1 MAAPVV
7 AAVETSLPDVPS
19 SQLASPE
26 DEGSAPPCWRL
37 SVVNPTSL
45 LNKESSL
52 LALGSHVYLLSET
65 SAVAQAQ
72 SIVARRL
79 RPTGL
84 SWVWGT
90 PVPEHRHENAQKS
103 SLRGHA
109 AGVALAS
116 VFPLRLP
123 FAPLVSPAAQAHRL
137 ALGHIRLGPL
147 HARLVVLYGWPANH
161 ADAAQR
167 NEQLFREALL
177 LIAASNM
184 PTLVGG
190 DFNIDVRTLPV
201 WSDLVR
207 AGYVELFE
215 FHRQRFGQLLPP
227 TCRDSTRHDTVLL
240 PQVFQQLLVAASVD
254 TECHLFDSH
263 APLTLTFHL
272 PQQNPC
278 QTVWRKPD
286 SWMHLEPDAG
296 RTNAH
301 YSLSRQGLADQLR
314 TCSSREDLESAF
326 LAWASDVEAAV
337 DGALRDAHLSD
348 PLRYPIKALPRRSK
362 GRCVYRE
369 VKSRPFPTAAPGAR
383 PGDYRPPEEAL
394 SFRSRAKVKQVRRL
408 QAFCRRLRKHRLH
421 QTAPP
426 RAASGSFCEPSD
438 AAGGLHLP
446 ASEVFALRHEW
457 CAISQA
463 KGYPPSFPQWL
474 LQVAHFEVFYDVALP
489 LANPAVGAT
498 AALDAL
504 PPADWLEDVLAYVRY
519 ECEAVICQENQAR
532 RQLHRFSVQLDSASN
547 LRAGYKSVRPHDKP
561 AFTAIP
567 VREEQL
573 AELHCCAADG
583 WGLYRVPAPDFL
595 RPNNSATADNFEAEI
610 GTVQEDEIFG
620 PRVWVKI
627 PEHPYLPRF
636 KLCQDTDAATPRE
649 LQRCFIDFWHPIWN
663 RDTGAARKEL
673 HSWSAFVDSL
683 PPCPPAALGLEL
695 PLDDLH
701 FWKQQLRR
709 LKPRSATGYCGFS
722 NQELKWLPDAPLQDL
737 VRLFSLCARFGWPRH
752 LARATVSTLAKIAL
766 PQGMQ
771 HGRPITVFANLWRL
785 WASGVATAVLRQWA
799 TWLPPG
805 VMGSVPGR
813 SVRDLSLSL
822 EVQVEQALLRGEDYA
837 GFSID
842 VIKCFNQ
849 LPRLPLRFLL
859 GHLRLPEAILAPWFD
874 FLDNCHR
881 LPVFHQCIGPPVPS
895 TTGMPEG
902 CPLSVLAQVAVCW
915 AAQSRQSC
923 FGAELASYVD
933 NFTWTG
939 RSRLALAESI
949 LDAQDFC
956 RSLQLPIDWTKSFA
970 WATSRG
976 LRTWLAG
983 PAQQL
988 LPPGCRLAIVR
999 CAKDLG
1005 VAFKFRQSNAL
1016 QAARQRLE
1024 EGHRRLRS
1032 LQTPGR
1038 SLFDKA
1044 RIIQTS
1050 VWPAA
1055 LYGFES
1061 RLVSDDEVAKLRTG
1075 GCCAMLGQRPSAN
1088 PTLALSVLTKRV
1100 TDPEVY
1106 LLCQSLMALQRMLF
1120 TQPELGR
1127 RWLSQTVCALQSPG
1141 KIFGPATALAGL
1153 LRRNGWSLAPD
1164 GAASGPGHAKLHLCR
1179 HRPKA
1184 VRRAVSTAW
1193 LSQIPAKVGGRNGM
1207 LFAGVPCPDLAD
1219 KVLSRFEPGWQVHL
1233 AQTMVG
1239 GFMSNA
1245 ARSTWDPL
1253 QCPSCVLCG
1262 MLDHKRHRLL
1272 ECPATAPLRRLYQ
1285 PLLSWI
1291 ETHQPHWLH
1300 CPFPVAHEAEDFLR
1314 LFWHSRKMVPPPPMA
1329 VCPQDLPRTVHL
1341 FTDGACSRP
1350 EVPEARHAAW
1360 AVVLYAGCTCMSLR
1374 ETGFHWCCHDTLPPG
1389 WHVVARG
1396 VVPGCQDI
1404 NRAEYCALSQALAFS
1419 GPLQAD
1425 EIIIWTDSRNAETAV
1440 QQLGQPSQLPGRWN
1454 FASDL
1459 SPPDLGP
1466 LLQRVQ
1472 IRKVKSHQQLKPL
1485 LQSSDDEA
1493 LLAAL
1498 GNAIA
1503 DSAAKQALHDDLE
1516 LAHEQCALIADWR
1529 REQAASFEMFCRYLV
1544 ELTKLVVP
1552 AKRSCQIPSGS
1563 VPTNDGAAAA
1573 SWLALQPQLVQCP
1586 VTITWPGNISQC
1598 DLAWPDWYVQALAH
1612 WLGQLRWPDRLVAG
1626 TDFAGITYLELLA
1639 NFVVTT
1645 ATLPPV
1651 RHRTSAGHEWVSLLK
1666 PEGILLPAVLRELT
1680 VQLVSSIG
1688 LLGKKCGVVLWPSPR
1703 HHRLHSLELCC
1714 YKQGGRKGLLYRPWL
1729 PHLTATLKVLVD
1741 LDVSHKPGECLRE
1754 AAWRS
1759 AVDQ

>member
-161 ADAAQR
+161 AAAAQR

-227 TCRDSTRHDTVLL
+227 TCRNSTRHDTVLL

-278 QTVWRKPD
+278 QPVWRKPD

-408 QAFCRRLRKHRLH
+408 QAFSRRLRKHRLH

-498 AALDAL
+498 TALDTL

-636 KLCQDTDAATPRE
+636 KLCQDTDAATRVS
-649 LQRCFIDFWHPIWN
+649 FS
-663 RDTGAARKEL
+663 AA
-673 HSWSAFVDSL
+673 SL
-683 PPCPPAALGLEL
+683 ISGI
-695 PLDDLH
+695 
-701 FWKQQLRR
+701 Q
-709 LKPRSATGYCGFS
+709 
-722 NQELKWLPDAPLQDL
+722 
-737 VRLFSLCARFGWPRH
+737 FGIVTPGQ
-752 LARATVSTLAKIAL
+752 LARSSIPGL
-766 PQGMQ
+766 
-771 HGRPITVFANLWRL
+771 RL
-785 WASGVATAVLRQWA
+785 LTPCR
-799 TWLPPG
+799 
-805 VMGSVPGR
+805 R
-813 SVRDLSLSL
+813 
-822 EVQVEQALLRGEDYA
+822 ALL
-837 GFSID
+837 
-842 VIKCFNQ
+842 
-849 LPRLPLRFLL
+849 
-859 GHLRLPEAILAPWFD
+859 
-874 FLDNCHR
+874 
-881 LPVFHQCIGPPVPS
+881 
-895 TTGMPEG
+895 
-902 CPLSVLAQVAVCW
+902 
-915 AAQSRQSC
+915 
-923 FGAELASYVD
+923 
-933 NFTWTG
+933 
-939 RSRLALAESI
+939 
-949 LDAQDFC
+949 
-956 RSLQLPIDWTKSFA
+956 
-970 WATSRG
+970 
-976 LRTWLAG
+976 
-983 PAQQL
+983 QL
-988 LPPGCRLAIVR
+988 LA
-999 CAKDLG
+999 
-1005 VAFKFRQSNAL
+1005 
-1016 QAARQRLE
+1016 
-1024 EGHRRLRS
+1024 
-1032 LQTPGR
+1032 
-1038 SLFDKA
+1038 
-1044 RIIQTS
+1044 
-1050 VWPAA
+1050 
-1055 LYGFES
+1055 
-1061 RLVSDDEVAKLRTG
+1061 
-1075 GCCAMLGQRPSAN
+1075 
-1088 PTLALSVLTKRV
+1088 
-1100 TDPEVY
+1100 
-1106 LLCQSLMALQRMLF
+1106 
-1120 TQPELGR
+1120 
-1127 RWLSQTVCALQSPG
+1127 
-1141 KIFGPATALAGL
+1141 
-1153 LRRNGWSLAPD
+1153 WSYPWMICI
-1164 GAASGPGHAKLHLCR
+1164 SGD
-1179 HRPKA
+1179 
-1184 VRRAVSTAW
+1184 S
-1193 LSQIPAKVGGRNGM
+1193 
-1207 LFAGVPCPDLAD
+1207 
-1219 KVLSRFEPGWQVHL
+1219 
-1233 AQTMVG
+1233 
-1239 GFMSNA
+1239 
-1245 ARSTWDPL
+1245 
-1253 QCPSCVLCG
+1253 SCG
-1262 MLDHKRHRLL
+1262 D
-1272 ECPATAPLRRLYQ
+1272 
-1285 PLLSWI
+1285 
-1291 ETHQPHWLH
+1291 
-1300 CPFPVAHEAEDFLR
+1300 
-1314 LFWHSRKMVPPPPMA
+1314 
-1329 VCPQDLPRTVHL
+1329 
-1341 FTDGACSRP
+1341 
-1350 EVPEARHAAW
+1350 
-1360 AVVLYAGCTCMSLR
+1360 
-1374 ETGFHWCCHDTLPPG
+1374 
-1389 WHVVARG
+1389 
-1396 VVPGCQDI
+1396 
-1404 NRAEYCALSQALAFS
+1404 
-1419 GPLQAD
+1419 
-1425 EIIIWTDSRNAETAV
+1425 
-1440 QQLGQPSQLPGRWN
+1440 
-1454 FASDL
+1454 
-1459 SPPDLGP
+1459 
-1466 LLQRVQ
+1466 
-1472 IRKVKSHQQLKPL
+1472 
-1485 LQSSDDEA
+1485 
-1493 LLAAL
+1493 
-1498 GNAIA
+1498 
-1503 DSAAKQALHDDLE
+1503 
-1516 LAHEQCALIADWR
+1516 
-1529 REQAASFEMFCRYLV
+1529 
-1544 ELTKLVVP
+1544 
-1552 AKRSCQIPSGS
+1552 
-1563 VPTNDGAAAA
+1563 
-1573 SWLALQPQLVQCP
+1573 
-1586 VTITWPGNISQC
+1586 
-1598 DLAWPDWYVQALAH
+1598 
-1612 WLGQLRWPDRLVAG
+1612 
-1626 TDFAGITYLELLA
+1626 
-1639 NFVVTT
+1639 
-1645 ATLPPV
+1645 
-1651 RHRTSAGHEWVSLLK
+1651 
-1666 PEGILLPAVLRELT
+1666 
-1680 VQLVSSIG
+1680 
-1688 LLGKKCGVVLWPSPR
+1688 
-1703 HHRLHSLELCC
+1703 
-1714 YKQGGRKGLLYRPWL
+1714 
-1729 PHLTATLKVLVD
+1729 
-1741 LDVSHKPGECLRE
+1741 
-1754 AAWRS
+1754 
-1759 AVDQ
+1759 